1 MTPETLSLA
10 GKIAIVTGAG
20 RESGL
25 GAGIATAL
33 ARNGAS
39 VALNY
44 VNDATGPRAAGL
56 ADRLCA
62 EFGERAA
69 VPVQAD
75 IEATTGAFQLVNC
88 TLVAFRTDHVDI
100 LSACR
105 LP

>member
-44 VNDATGPRAAGL
+44 VSDATGPRASDL

-62 EFGERAA
+62 EFGDRAA
-69 VPVQAD
+69 VAVQAG
-75 IEATTGAFQLVNC
+75 IETTTGAVQLVNC
-88 TLVAFRTDHVDI
+88 TLVAFRADHVDI